1 MFHLLFLSRFFNICR
16 YGSSIFFF
24 CFCDMCYDVEVVMLF
39 KFIDASY
46 RLVEICN
53 CQCVYDEYGHAVAL
67 DDMCCHIF
75 ANVNVDCVN
84 NKANQKLTV
93 LIIPFHYYFFFFC
106 CRPFICRN
114 STRKRGTRDVSFLL
128 VIIA

>member
-1 MFHLLFLSRFFNICR
+1 MGVL
-16 YGSSIFFF
+16 FFF

-53 CQCVYDEYGHAVAL
+53 CQCVDEYGHAVAL

-93 LIIPFHYYFFFFC
+93 LIIPFHYYFFFFAV
-106 CRPFICRN
+106 
-114 STRKRGTRDVSFLL
+114 GLL
-128 VIIA
+128 FVGIQQGKEARETFRFC